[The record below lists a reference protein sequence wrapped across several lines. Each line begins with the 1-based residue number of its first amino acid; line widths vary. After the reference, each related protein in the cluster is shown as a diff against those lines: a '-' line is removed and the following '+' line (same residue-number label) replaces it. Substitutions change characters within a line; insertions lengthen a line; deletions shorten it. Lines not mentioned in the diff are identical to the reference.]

1 MTHLMLWGEAGTG
14 PVPSFVRGVLAPKA
28 AMLLPLLLRRCLMA
42 GAIRILAQFWV
53 HYRRSPTARRP
64 GPARLAAP
72 GCDAAGRGFA
82 RRVRPRAPNPQV
94 AGAGS
99 ACHPTRRVRRFP
111 CGTAGCRAA
120 GPVAC
125 AGHRSAGV
133 RFGRDRERG
142 RAAGAA
148 TRLRRPGCSATAGSR
163 ASTGIPP
170 ALRLRRSGRGAGGE
184 VSPPPRQ
191 EPGDL
196 HGRRTRDQADRQ
208 HLIKNDRPSDRAASL
223 SVMALGHADRCFA
236 FGRDAGRAP

>member
-1 MTHLMLWGEAGTG
+1 MRSYDVERRPAGRRVVAMTHLMFWGEAGTG

-28 AMLLPLLLRRCLMA
+28 APLLPLLLRRCLMA

-82 RRVRPRAPNPQV
+82 RRVRPRAPNPQL

-99 ACHPTRRVRRFP
+99 ASDPTGTSVSVRHSWMPGSWPGGLRWPPVGRGEVRQRPRARVAP
-111 CGTAGCRAA
+111 RA
-120 GPVAC
+120 
-125 AGHRSAGV
+125 
-133 RFGRDRERG
+133 
-142 RAAGAA
+142 AA

-208 HLIKNDRPSDRAASL
+208 HLTK
-223 SVMALGHADRCFA
+223 MT
-236 FGRDAGRAP
+236 GRRTEQPP